1 MTIVYQGEPG
11 AYSESAA
18 QAYAQSLPRS
28 SGDARTSGR
37 PTFRRVF
44 EAVAAGEAE
53 RGVVPV
59 ENSIGGSI
67 AAVLDL
73 LLEYDGL
80 RIVGERWRR
89 IEHALL
95 ALEGT
100 TLEDVRE
107 VRSHPQALA
116 QCEASLRKRLPE
128 AELVEAFDTAGAA
141 RQIAQDK
148 VKGVAA
154 IASLHAADLYGLSVL
169 AEHVESDRA
178 NVTRFLVIAP
188 DDAKPQRAEAMKT
201 TLALTPGL
209 AVPNA
214 LFRSLTA
221 FVGRR
226 LRVWKV
232 EPRPRLGT
240 PGAYRYLVD
249 VEGSA
254 DTDPLASALAD
265 LPALNDGV
273 RVLGSYP
280 AGEMPG

>member
-11 AYSESAA
+11 AYSEAA
-18 QAYAQSLPRS
+18 ALADFP
-28 SGDARTSGR
+28 DARLSGL

-44 EAVAAGEAE
+44 DAVASGEAA

-67 AAVLDL
+67 VAVLDG
-73 LLEYDGL
+73 LLEVGGL
-80 RIVGERWRR
+80 RIVGERWDR
-89 IEHALL
+89 IAHALL
-95 ALEGT
+95 AVEGT
-100 TLEDVRE
+100 ALEDVRE
-107 VRSHPQALA
+107 VRSHPQALR
-116 QCEASLRKRLPE
+116 QCAASLRNRLPQ

-148 VKGVAA
+148 LAGVAA
-154 IASLHAADLYGLSVL
+154 IASARAAELYGLHVL
-169 AEHVESDRA
+169 AEHVESERS
-178 NVTRFLVIAP
+178 NVTRFLVIARDNVEP
-188 DDAKPQRAEAMKT
+188 ERGGAMKT
-201 TLALTPGL
+201 MLALTPGL

-232 EPRPRLGT
+232 EPRPRPDT

-249 VEGSA
+249 VEGDA
-254 DTDPLASALAD
+254 EAEPLKSALAD
-265 LPALNDGV
+265 LPALNDAV

-280 AGEMPG
+280 AGEIPG

>member
-1 MTIVYQGEPG
+1 MNVVYQGETG
-11 AYSESAA
+11 AYSEAA
-18 QAYAQSLPRS
+18 ALADFPEARI
-28 SGDARTSGR
+28 SGL

-67 AAVLDL
+67 ADVLAG
-73 LLEYDGL
+73 LLETDAV
-80 RIVGERWRR
+80 RIVGERWDR
-89 IEHALL
+89 IGHALL
-95 ALEGT
+95 ALPGT
-100 TLEDVRE
+100 ALDEVLEI
-107 VRSHPQALA
+107 RSHPQAIR
-116 QCEASLRKRLPE
+116 QCAASLRKRLPQ

-148 VKGVAA
+148 LDGVAA
-154 IASLHAADLYGLSVL
+154 IASARTAGLYGLDIL
-169 AEHVESDRA
+169 AEHVESEQS
-178 NVTRFLVIAP
+178 NVTRFLVIARDGTEP
-188 DDAKPQRAEAMKT
+188 ERTATMKT

-209 AVPNA
+209 TVPNA

-226 LRVWKV
+226 LSVWKV
-232 EPRPRLGT
+232 EPRPRPDT

-249 VEGSA
+249 VEGDA
-254 DTDPLASALAD
+254 EAEPLKSALVD
-265 LPALNDGV
+265 LPALNDAV

-280 AGEMPG
+280 AGEIPG